1 MAGYTRGLL
10 NDLRLPEKSRVH
22 AFGEFA
28 TRGMAISSLRPGSSS
43 AAAASSSS
51 GGDSSADGAPQASS
65 AERWA
70 HYFRLAYM
78 SCSVEMLG
86 LQIRVLLAL
95 ASPSVQAAI
104 VAGLALAG
112 ITLAG
117 RCLNQR

>member
-1 MAGYTRGLL
+1 M
-10 NDLRLPEKSRVH
+10 H

-28 TRGMAISSLRPGSSS
+28 TRGMAVSALRPG
-43 AAAASSSS
+43 AS
-51 GGDSSADGAPQASS
+51 GSSADGGPQASS

-95 ASPSVQAAI
+95 ASPAVQAAI

>member
-1 MAGYTRGLL
+1 LCLAGYTRGLL

-28 TRGMAISSLRPGSSS
+28 TRGMAVSALRPG
-43 AAAASSSS
+43 ASGSC
-51 GGDSSADGAPQASS
+51 SSADGGPQASS

-86 LQIRVLLAL
+86 VQIRVLLAL
-95 ASPSVQAAI
+95 ASPAVQAAI

-117 RCLNQR
+117 RFLK